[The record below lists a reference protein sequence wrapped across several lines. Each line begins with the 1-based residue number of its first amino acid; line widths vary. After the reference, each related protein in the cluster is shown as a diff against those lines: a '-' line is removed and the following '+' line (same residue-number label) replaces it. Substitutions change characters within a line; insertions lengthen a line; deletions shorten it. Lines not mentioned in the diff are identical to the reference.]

1 MTGNPVP
8 PQNSHQQGRVK
19 TWQSCL
25 DLMVKV
31 LMDWKPN
38 SHADYKKNPRTSLKR
53 KKIIHKN
60 AWS

>member
-38 SHADYKKNPRTSLKR
+38 SHAGYKKKPAYELKA
-53 KKIIHKN
+53 KEDH
-60 AWS
+60 S

>member
-38 SHADYKKNPRTSLKR
+38 SHAGKKKKNKKSRTSLKR
-53 KKIIHKN
+53 K
-60 AWS
+60 

>member
-8 PQNSHQQGRVK
+8 PQNSHQQGRMK

-38 SHADYKKNPRTSLKR
+38 SHAGLNKMKFAYELKT
-53 KKIIHKN
+53 KVLDH
-60 AWS
+60 S

>member
-38 SHADYKKNPRTSLKR
+38 SHAGLKKMKFAYELKT
-53 KKIIHKN
+53 KVLDH
-60 AWS
+60 S